1 MDRQVVGV
9 SVSER
14 GRSVSLQEDNRVGV
28 VDKDD
33 RRQTHSAMERKY
45 RQELNTHIGELKA
58 VVPSCSSSS
67 GRSKGGAVNKVT
79 VLKKTT
85 EYITFMHHQ
94 ERINGLA
101 QRLHHLNSL
110 PIGATTPQQ
119 LTQLKEQ
126 QTLIEEQ
133 YAVIEYLKREIV
145 AHKIEYPEEDQE
157 HTPQVSHSTHLL
169 AHPSFPSHSHTR
181 SEGPSFFS
189 FSEIQSLW
197 LTFFHFPFSIFLNFW
212 HSAIG
217 HAFRRVGLP
226 ASSADTSR
234 GSICGTG
241 GCFARSKDR

>member
-1 MDRQVVGV
+1 MDRQVVGM

-14 GRSVSLQEDNRVGV
+14 GRSVSLQEDNRVGGGV

-145 AHKIEYPEEDQE
+145 AHKIEYPEDEQE
-157 HTPQVSHSTHLL
+157 HTPQVGHLLFHPSTH
-169 AHPSFPSHSHTR
+169 SFTLPFHSAFHL
-181 SEGPSFFS
+181 SW
-189 FSEIQSLW
+189 SEIHSLW
-197 LTFFHFPFSIFLNFW
+197 LTFFIFRFFLNFW

-217 HAFRRVGLP
+217 HAFRRVGPP
-226 ASSADTSR
+226 ASSADTAR
-234 GSICGTG
+234 GSVCDTR
-241 GCFARSKDR
+241 GCSPRTKGR